1 MHIFPSKH
9 DMLTMLDVNYVMIQL
24 QFYSEQIASTIC
36 AQSTLLILRACS
48 YGEKLGEKE
57 GLSGGPP
64 PENCYIIE
72 QSRTAFLA
80 FSKTNSQLTNWM

>member
-1 MHIFPSKH
+1 MS
-9 DMLTMLDVNYVMIQL
+9 TMLDVNYVMIQL

-57 GLSGGPP
+57 GLGVLPQKIVTLLNSLGLHFW
-64 PENCYIIE
+64 
-72 QSRTAFLA
+72 RFL
-80 FSKTNSQLTNWM
+80 KQIRN